1 MTFLTILGITE
12 ILYSFRSVLEGKTGK
27 EILCHQDYCSYQTI
41 FFRGGIAG
49 LPLLKTLLGF
59 PNGSEIQVSGKCW
72 SLLFYY
78 NMQVWQLQ
86 EI

>member
-49 LPLLKTLLGF
+49 LPLLKTLLGISQWF
-59 PNGSEIQVSGKCW
+59 RDPSFWKVLESFV
-72 SLLFYY
+72 LL
-78 NMQVWQLQ
+78 
-86 EI
+86 